1 MAKKY
6 RRHHKGQPK
15 WLNVVFI
22 GLVVALVALLVAN
35 ALLPKANNNP
45 NAGWMLTEEGHI
57 HDAEGNH
64 IATYEEMFGTPW
76 PGLGTPTDAVTTPS
90 DLPADAPAAE

>member
-6 RRHHKGQPK
+6 RKHRKGQPK
-15 WLNVVFI
+15 WLTPVFI
-22 GLVVALVALLVAN
+22 ALVVALIALLVAN
-35 ALLPKANNNP
+35 ALLPKSQP
-45 NAGWMLTEEGHI
+45 TDTSGWVLTEEGHI

-64 IATYEEMFGTPW
+64 ISTYEEMFGQPW
-76 PGLGTPTDAVTTPS
+76 PGLGTPTDVSATPS